1 MYKNCIGCKHS
12 SIQGQKDSLCAS
24 RWAPSRCKHLWR
36 LVNVAREVLD
46 LALFI
51 QASFSHIKRDADP
64 LVDTLAIGGRR
75 ENSMILLHRNLFFL
89 SSWVL
94 PTSCIV
100 FSSVHFGFCSKFP
113 LQCIYFTLTKV
124 PLKNSFVLNGQRAA
138 FLEVT
143 KVKQNGHFFPV
154 HIKMQ

>member
-1 MYKNCIGCKHS
+1 M
-12 SIQGQKDSLCAS
+12 AE
-24 RWAPSRCKHLWR
+24 
-36 LVNVAREVLD
+36 EVLD

-75 ENSMILLHRNLFFL
+75 ENSMILLHRNLSFL

-100 FSSVHFGFCSKFP
+100 FSSVHFGFCSIFP
-113 LQCIYFTLTKV
+113 L
-124 PLKNSFVLNGQRAA
+124 
-138 FLEVT
+138 
-143 KVKQNGHFFPV
+143 
-154 HIKMQ
+154 